1 VRTAAEAGLA
11 TTRALVITS
20 IVFVASVPV
29 RVACARRRRQFALS
43 HTAQTCVRFSAA
55 VVPHSIACRS
65 TENFSVDDE
74 GL

>member
-1 VRTAAEAGLA
+1 
-11 TTRALVITS
+11 VITS

-55 VVPHSIACRS
+55 VVAHSVAQPKISALMRVCDSRRFLDCR
-65 TENFSVDDE
+65 
-74 GL
+74 L

>member
-43 HTAQTCVRFSAA
+43 HTAQTCVRFGGGGSLT
-55 VVPHSIACRS
+55 IACRS
-65 TENFSVDDE
+65 TENFSGDE

>member
-55 VVPHSIACRS
+55 VVASVAQ
-65 TENFSVDDE
+65 TENFSVDE

>member
-55 VVPHSIACRS
+55 VEPVEACRA
-65 TENFSVDDE
+65 TEHFSGDE